1 MKFLFDQNISFKIT
15 TLLNSEFPESQ
26 QVRQMG
32 LENKSDI
39 EIFDYTKEHDFSIV
53 TFDSDFVDLNIVRGI
68 PPKIIWLKTG
78 NLTTKH
84 IAELLKN
91 NAQLIQEF
99 LASKED
105 EILEIIKDSM

>member
-1 MKFLFDQNISFKIT
+1 
-15 TLLNSEFPESQ
+15 
-26 QVRQMG
+26 MG